1 MRPALLLAVALLIAL
16 VAPGFA
22 QAGAPQAPDCSSA
35 LNTPAMNACYK
46 AAYDAADA
54 RLNERYKTL
63 MARLGKSDQDRL
75 RDAQRAWVAFRDKQC
90 AFETAS
96 YSTGSIYPL
105 LVTNCLTE
113 LTQQRTQT
121 FDHYLDCRSGDTSCV
136 PLTEVAAQPAPAATP
151 ATPTPA
157 TPTAAAADNAPCRQ
171 TTGAAKA
178 QQYVQQCTEVSPA
191 THPPCNAQNAC
202 GLMIDEIKRG
212 CAMIGTGAPAFC
224 ASYK

>member
-1 MRPALLLAVALLIAL
+1 MRPGLLLAVAFL
-16 VAPGFA
+16 VALALPALA
-22 QAGAPQAPDCSSA
+22 QSGAPHAPDCSSA

-46 AAYDAADA
+46 AAYDTADA

-63 MARLGKSDQDRL
+63 MARLGKGDQDRL

-90 AFETAS
+90 SFETAS

-105 LVTNCLTE
+105 LVTNCLAE

-121 FDHYLDCRSGDTSCV
+121 FDHYLDCPSGDTSCV
-136 PLTEVAAQPAPAATP
+136 PLTEAAAQSAPAT
-151 ATPTPA
+151 TPA

-171 TTGAAKA
+171 TAGAAKA
-178 QQYVQQCTEVSPA
+178 QQYVQQCTDVSPA

-202 GLMIDEIKRG
+202 GLIIDEIKRG